1 MITVNVNN
9 TAHTFNSSSSLQDL
23 LTQLA
28 ISEKGIAV
36 AVNNQI
42 ISKSDWTKRELAEG
56 ENVLIIRATQ
66 GG

>member
-9 TAHTFNSSSSLQDL
+9 TAHKFNLNTNLQDL
-23 LTQLA
+23 LTQLD
-28 ISEKGIAV
+28 ISDKGIAV

-42 ISKSDWTKRELAEG
+42 ISKINWSRYQLAEG
-56 ENVLIIRATQ
+56 ENILIIRATQ

>member
-1 MITVNVNN
+1 MITVNLNN
-9 TAHTFNSSSSLQDL
+9 TAHNLNSPSNLQDL
-23 LTQLA
+23 LKQLD

-42 ISKSDWTKRELAEG
+42 ISKNDWNRRELTEG
-56 ENVLIIRATQ
+56 ENILIIRATQ

>member
-9 TAHTFNSSSSLQDL
+9 TVHTLDASSSLHDL
-23 LTQLA
+23 LKQLK

-36 AVNNQI
+36 AINNQI
-42 ISKSDWTKRELAEG
+42 ISASEWSRHELAEG
-56 ENVLIIRATQ
+56 EKVLIIRATQ

>member
-9 TAHTFNSSSSLQDL
+9 TAHTFNSPSNLQDL

>member
-9 TAHTFNSSSSLQDL
+9 TAHTFNSPSTLHDL
-23 LTQLA
+23 LAQLD

-36 AVNNQI
+36 AINNQI
-42 ISKSDWTKRELAEG
+42 ISRTEWNRRELTEG